1 MSDLISRSTLL
12 EAMENLRKDN
22 RHSDA
27 KSRAQHNSEITACI
41 KRVVEQPTVEAVPVV
56 HGCVKTVVGK
66 MGVMHQECSACGNV
80 LEWKAYPNYC
90 DECGA
95 KLDGADMRTSAD

>member
-41 KRVVEQPTVEAVPVV
+41 KRVVEQPAVEAVPVV
-56 HGCVKTVVGK
+56 HGEWIDGC
-66 MGVMHQECSACGNV
+66 CSNCGSYV
-80 LEWKAYPNYC
+80 PTDSC
-90 DECGA
+90 IDFIDEKDCNFCYSC
-95 KLDGADMRTSAD
+95 GADMRKKV

>member
-1 MSDLISRSTLL
+1 MSDLISISTLL

-56 HGCVKTVVGK
+56 HGEWIHVPSSDMETGK
-66 MGVMHQECSACGNV
+66 AYECSNCKKMRYDSF
-80 LEWKAYPNYC
+80 LPPFC
-90 DECGA
+90 QMC
-95 KLDGADMRTSAD
+95 GADMRKKV

>member
-1 MSDLISRSTLL
+1 MSDLISISTLL

-56 HGCVKTVVGK
+56 HGEWILEEKA
-66 MGVMHQECSACGNV
+66 GVDYWCCSHCHKIRSEYYAKPKDNFC
-80 LEWKAYPNYC
+80 PNC
-90 DECGA
+90 
-95 KLDGADMRTSAD
+95 GADMRKKV